1 MILGIKLGIKDKFVK
16 FMGCEQISNHHH
28 YK

>member
-16 FMGCEQISNHHH
+16 FMGCEQIINHHH

>member
-16 FMGCEQISNHHH
+16 FMACEQISNNHH

>member
-1 MILGIKLGIKDKFVK
+1 MILGINLGIKDKFVK
-16 FMGCEQISNHHH
+16 FMGCEQILNHHH